1 MSAALALQQAVFA
14 ALTAD
19 AGIIALLGSP
29 PRVFDEVPRDAAL
42 PYAVIGDASETD
54 WSTKTDHG
62 ASLLFRVQIWSRAAG
77 YQEAKLIAGAVRA
90 ALDGAALVLSG
101 ATLIDLSFDSTSYA
115 RESDG
120 ITRCAELKFR
130 ALIEI

>member
-19 AGIIALLGSP
+19 AGVIALLGSP

-42 PYAVIGDASETD
+42 PYAVIGDASESD

-62 ASLLFRVQIWSRAAG
+62 ASLLFGVQIWSRAAG
-77 YQEAKLIAGAVRA
+77 YQEVKLIAGAVRA
-90 ALDGAALVLSG
+90 ALDGAALALSG
-101 ATLIDLSFDSTSYA
+101 ATLIDLGFDSASYA

-120 ITRCAELKFR
+120 VTRRAELKFR